1 MSDDADPLARN
12 RLDEEASPYLQQHAD
27 NPVNWQPW
35 DEAALEA
42 ARERDKPIFLSI
54 GYSSCHWCHVM
65 EEESFEDEAIA
76 QKLNE
81 HFVPIKV
88 DREERPDVDSIY
100 QTLAQL
106 VSGRGGWPLSVW
118 LTPDQEPFYVGTYF
132 PPESRRGTPGFGDL
146 LEKLRSSWANEREE
160 TEDRATQWTQA
171 IENEVASTPDQP
183 GELGEALL
191 NSAANAAM
199 RTADREHGGFGS
211 SGPKFPQTGRLHVLL
226 RTYERTGRDV
236 LLDVVEETLD
246 AMADGGIYDHVG
258 GGFHRYST
266 DREWTV
272 PHFEKMGYDNAE
284 IPRAYLAGYQA
295 TGNER
300 YAEVVDET
308 FEFLQRELQHPEGGF
323 YSTLDARS
331 APPDDPSAGD
341 EEGAFYTWIPE
352 EVHEAIAE
360 ETTAELFCERYGVT
374 EAGNFE
380 RTTVLTRSASI
391 SELAES
397 AELSESEVEER
408 LETGLEQAF
417 EAREERPRPARD
429 EKVLAGWNG
438 LLISAL
444 AEGGI
449 VLDEGYADVAVDA
462 LDFCRE
468 HLWDAAEER
477 LSRRYKDVS
486 EPRSEAS
493 ETQSR
498 SSEVKIDGYLE
509 DYAFLARGAFDTY
522 QATGDPDHLGFALDL
537 ADALVE
543 RFWDPQEGT
552 LYFTQ
557 TGGESLIAR
566 PQELNDQ
573 STPSSAGVAAETLLA
588 LSHFQDEDEFG
599 DVAAEVLSTHAE
611 SIEGNPI
618 QHASLA
624 LAADR
629 YRNGSVELT
638 VAAGDV
644 PAEWREVLA
653 ATYLPARI
661 LARRPP
667 TGDGLADWI
676 EALGLDDAPP
686 IWAGREARDG
696 EPTVY
701 ACRDFACSPPQ
712 HDLEAAIAWLQD

>member
-27 NPVNWQPW
+27 NPVDWQPW
-35 DEAALEA
+35 DETALEA

-65 EEESFEDEAIA
+65 EEESFEDETTAR
-76 QKLNE
+76 KLND

-118 LTPDQEPFYVGTYF
+118 LTPDQKPFYVGTYF

-146 LEKLRSSWANEREE
+146 LEKLRSSWQNDRDEIEE
-160 TEDRATQWTQA
+160 RATQWTQA

-183 GELGEALL
+183 GELGDDLL

-226 RTYERTGRDV
+226 RAHERTGRDV

-246 AMADGGIYDHVG
+246 GMADGGIYDHLG

-266 DREWTV
+266 DREWVV

-300 YAEVVDET
+300 YAEVVEET
-308 FEFLQRELQHPEGGF
+308 FAFLQRELQHPEGGF

-341 EEGAFYTWIPE
+341 EEGAFYTWTPA
-352 EVHEAIAE
+352 EVREAIDD
-360 ETTAELFCERYGVT
+360 ETTAELFCDRYGVT

-391 SELAES
+391 AELAES
-397 AELSESEVEER
+397 YDLPESEVEER
-408 LETGLEQAF
+408 LEDAREQAF
-417 EAREERPRPARD
+417 EAREERPRPNRD
-429 EKVLAGWNG
+429 EKVLASWNG

-444 AEGGI
+444 AEGAI
-449 VLDEGYADVAVDA
+449 VLEEDYVDVAVAA
-462 LDFCRE
+462 LEFCRE
-468 HLWDAAEER
+468 QLWDAEEER
-477 LSRRYKDVS
+477 LSRRFKD
-486 EPRSEAS
+486 
-493 ETQSR
+493 
-498 SSEVKIDGYLE
+498 SEVKIDGYLE

-522 QATGDPDHLGFALDL
+522 QASGDAAHLGFALDL

-588 LSHFQDEDEFG
+588 LSHFRLDSDFE
-599 DVAAEVLSTHAE
+599 DVASGVLSTHAE

-618 QHASLA
+618 QHASLT

-638 VAAGDV
+638 VAADDM

-653 ATYLPARI
+653 KTYLPARI
-661 LARRPP
+661 LARRP
-667 TGDGLADWI
+667 GDDGGLDEWLVGL
-676 EALGLDDAPP
+676 ELDDAPP
-686 IWAGREARDG
+686 IWAERDARDS

-712 HDLEAAIAWLQD
+712 HDLDAAIEWLRE

>member
-1 MSDDADPLARN
+1 MSDAADPLDRN

-35 DEAALEA
+35 DDTALEA

-65 EEESFEDEAIA
+65 EEESFEDEGIA
-76 QKLNE
+76 RKLNE
-81 HFVPIKV
+81 NFVPIKV

-132 PPESRRGTPGFGDL
+132 PRESRRGRPGFGEL
-146 LEKLRSSWANEREE
+146 LDKLNNSWVNEREE
-160 TEDRATQWTQA
+160 TEERATQWTQA
-171 IENEVASTPDQP
+171 IENEVGATPAEP
-183 GELGEALL
+183 GDIGEDLL
-191 NSAANAAM
+191 NAAANAAM

-211 SGPKFPQTGRLHVLL
+211 NGPKFPQTGRLHVLL
-226 RTYERTGRDV
+226 RAHERTGRDV

-246 AMADGGIYDHVG
+246 GMADGGIYDQLG

-266 DREWTV
+266 DQEWVV

-284 IPRAYLAGYQA
+284 IPRAYLAAYQA
-295 TGNER
+295 TGTER
-300 YAEVVDET
+300 YAEVVQET
-308 FEFLQRELQHPEGGF
+308 FAFLQRELQHPEGGF

-331 APPDDPSAGD
+331 APPDDPDAGD
-341 EEGAFYTWIPE
+341 EEGAFYTWTPE
-352 EVHEAIAE
+352 EVDEAVVE
-360 ETTAELFCERYGVT
+360 ETDADLFRDRYGVT

-380 RTTVLTRSASI
+380 RTTVLTRVESI
-391 SELAES
+391 ES
-397 AELSESEVEER
+397 LSESYDLDEREVEDR
-408 LETGLEQAF
+408 LDRAREQAF
-417 EAREERPRPARD
+417 GARAERPRPARD
-429 EKVLAGWNG
+429 EKVLASWNG

-444 AEGGI
+444 AEGGL
-449 VLDEGYADVAVDA
+449 VLDEEYSEVAVDA
-462 LDFCRE
+462 LEFCRE
-468 HLWDAAEER
+468 HLWNGDEKK
-477 LSRRYKDVS
+477 LSRRYKDG
-486 EPRSEAS
+486 
-493 ETQSR
+493 
-498 SSEVKIDGYLE
+498 EVKIDGYLE

-543 RFWDPQEGT
+543 KFWDPQEGT

-588 LSHFQDEDEFG
+588 LSHFRPDDHLES
-599 DVAAEVLSTHAE
+599 VADGVLSTHAE
-611 SIEGNPI
+611 RIEGNPI
-618 QHASLA
+618 QHASLT

-629 YRNGSVELT
+629 YRNGSIELT
-638 VAAGDV
+638 VAADGL
-644 PAEWREVLA
+644 PTAWREALA

-661 LARRPP
+661 LARRP
-667 TGDGLADWI
+667 GDDGGLDGWLDTLGLA
-676 EALGLDDAPP
+676 EAPP
-686 IWAGREARDG
+686 IWAGRAARDG

-701 ACRDFACSPPQ
+701 ACRDFACSPPR
-712 HDLEAAIAWLQD
+712 HDLDAAIEWLRS

>member
-1 MSDDADPLARN
+1 MSDAADPLDRN

-35 DEAALEA
+35 DDTALEA

-65 EEESFEDEAIA
+65 EEESFEDEGIA
-76 QKLNE
+76 RKLNE
-81 HFVPIKV
+81 NFVPIKV

-132 PPESRRGTPGFGDL
+132 PRESRRGRPGFGEL
-146 LEKLRSSWANEREE
+146 LDKLNNSWVNEREE
-160 TEDRATQWTQA
+160 TEERATQWTQA
-171 IENEVASTPDQP
+171 IENEVGATPAEP
-183 GELGEALL
+183 GDIGEDLL
-191 NSAANAAM
+191 NAAANAAM

-211 SGPKFPQTGRLHVLL
+211 NGPKFPQTGRLHVLL
-226 RTYERTGRDV
+226 RAHERTGRDV

-246 AMADGGIYDHVG
+246 GMADGGIYDQLG

-266 DREWTV
+266 DQEWVV

-284 IPRAYLAGYQA
+284 IPRAYLAAYQA
-295 TGNER
+295 TGTER
-300 YAEVVDET
+300 YAEVVSET
-308 FEFLQRELQHPEGGF
+308 FEFIERELQHPDGGF

-331 APPDDPSAGD
+331 APPDDPDAGD
-341 EEGAFYTWIPE
+341 EEGAFYTWTPE
-352 EVHEAIAE
+352 EVDEAVVE
-360 ETTAELFCERYGVT
+360 ETDADLFRDRYGVT

-380 RTTVLTRSASI
+380 RTTVLTRVESI
-391 SELAES
+391 ES
-397 AELSESEVEER
+397 LSESYDLDEREVEDR
-408 LETGLEQAF
+408 LDRAREQAF
-417 EAREERPRPARD
+417 GARAERPRPARD
-429 EKVLAGWNG
+429 EKVLASWNG

-444 AEGGI
+444 AEGGL
-449 VLDEGYADVAVDA
+449 VLDEEYSEVAVDA
-462 LDFCRE
+462 LEFCRE
-468 HLWDAAEER
+468 HLWNGDEKK
-477 LSRRYKDVS
+477 LSRRYKDG
-486 EPRSEAS
+486 
-493 ETQSR
+493 
-498 SSEVKIDGYLE
+498 EVKIDGYLE

-543 RFWDPQEGT
+543 KFWDPQEGT

-588 LSHFQDEDEFG
+588 LSHFRPDDHLES
-599 DVAAEVLSTHAE
+599 VADGVLSTHAE
-611 SIEGNPI
+611 RIEGNPI
-618 QHASLA
+618 QHASLT

-629 YRNGSVELT
+629 YRNGSIELT
-638 VAAGDV
+638 VAADGL
-644 PAEWREVLA
+644 PTAWREALA

-661 LARRPP
+661 LARRP
-667 TGDGLADWI
+667 GDDGGLDGWLDTLGLA
-676 EALGLDDAPP
+676 EAPP
-686 IWAGREARDG
+686 IWAGRAARDG

-701 ACRDFACSPPQ
+701 ACRDFACSPPR
-712 HDLEAAIAWLQD
+712 HDLDAAIEWLRS